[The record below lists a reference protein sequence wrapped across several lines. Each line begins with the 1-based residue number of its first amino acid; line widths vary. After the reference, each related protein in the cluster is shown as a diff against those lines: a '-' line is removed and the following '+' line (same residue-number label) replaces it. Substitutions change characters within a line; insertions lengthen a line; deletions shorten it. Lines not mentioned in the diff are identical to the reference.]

1 MSSEV
6 EKRKSKDHN
15 RNKIE
20 NKKQYKR
27 SRKLRA
33 GFLNIFKTDK
43 PLARTIKR
51 KTEYSNKYN

>member
-1 MSSEV
+1 ITTEI
-6 EKRKSKDHN
+6 
-15 RNKIE
+15 NKIE

-51 KTEYSNKYN
+51 KTDSTQINIIR